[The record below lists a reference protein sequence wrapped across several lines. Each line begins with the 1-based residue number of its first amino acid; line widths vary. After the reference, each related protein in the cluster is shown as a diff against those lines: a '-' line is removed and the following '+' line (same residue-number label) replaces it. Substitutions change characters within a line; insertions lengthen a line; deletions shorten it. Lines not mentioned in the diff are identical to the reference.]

1 MVLYTPAELRRHER
15 FLRKCNRYA
24 MAKSKA
30 TQTPK
35 QAVYEPTSPEKTM
48 KVDKKTKVA
57 PTVAELNKR
66 VNFATKPG
74 SSQGSRPKKAQLLRV
89 TDEWLETYTKNFVAR
104 LQKDA
109 LLESEKR
116 SYARKK
122 SIKPTGGEQLQNGT
136 SLQH

>member
-15 FLRKCNRYA
+15 FLLKCNRYA

-48 KVDKKTKVA
+48 KVEKKAKAST
-57 PTVAELNKR
+57 TESSKR

-74 SSQGSRPKKAQLLRV
+74 SSQGPRLKKAQLLRV
-89 TDEWLETYTKNFVAR
+89 TDEWLEAYTKNFVAR

-122 SIKPTGGEQLQNGT
+122 AIKPTGGEQIQNGT